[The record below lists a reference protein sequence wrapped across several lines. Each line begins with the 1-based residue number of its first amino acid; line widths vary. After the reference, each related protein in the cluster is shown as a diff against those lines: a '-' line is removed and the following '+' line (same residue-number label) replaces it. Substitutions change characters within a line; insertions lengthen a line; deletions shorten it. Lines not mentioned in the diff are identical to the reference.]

1 MSDIKKQSVEALKKD
16 LVEKREALRVQRFGG
31 AGSRSRNVRGART
44 LRTEI
49 ARLLTEIRVR
59 DLAINVNNK

>member
-1 MSDIKKQSVEALKKD
+1 MADIKTQSVETLRKD
-16 LVEKREALRVQRFGG
+16 LIEKREALRTQRFGG

-49 ARLLTEIRVR
+49 ARILTEIRAQ
-59 DLAINVNNK
+59 DLAINVKNK

>member
-1 MSDIKKQSVEALKKD
+1 MSDIKKQKVEDLRKD
-16 LVEKREALRVQRFGG
+16 LTEKREALRVQRFGG

-49 ARLLTEIRVR
+49 ARILTEIRAR
-59 DLAINVNNK
+59 DLAINVNTK